1 MATYKSRF
9 TGAQIDAAL
18 GMAANA
24 LPKSGGTMTGVIAMG
39 GKKITGIA
47 NGTTATD
54 AAAYGQIVEAASG
67 TNFYG
72 VCSTEADTQA
82 KTVDIPG
89 VTELAEGLGICV
101 NFTNAQT
108 YNGVPTLN
116 VNGLGAKSVHSLSG
130 TDAASGAWDEGEI
143 VRFIYDGTYWVL
155 EDGGTATTTRYGV
168 TKLSAATNSTSNLLA
183 ATPGAVKL
191 AYDLANGKQDALTFD
206 TAPAENSTNPVTSGG
221 VYTALSTLSDV
232 VDGKQD
238 ALTFDAAPTNNSTNP
253 VTSGGVYTALSGK
266 EPNIAKGTISTGT
279 TWSGSGTGPFT
290 QTVTVSGASVTAK
303 SKVDL
308 QPDAAAFAQLLS
320 DHVKAIF
327 ISNNSGTLT
336 AYAVGRKPTA
346 AITFQCTV
354 MEVT

>member
-1 MATYKSRF
+1 MATYKSRY
-9 TGAQIDAAL
+9 TGAQIDTAL

-24 LPKSGGTMTGVIAMG
+24 LPKAGGTMTGVIAMG
-39 GKKITGIA
+39 GKKITGLA

-72 VCSTEADTQA
+72 VCSTEAATQA

-89 VTELAEGLGICV
+89 VTELAAGLGICV

-108 YNGVPTLN
+108 YNGVPTLD
-116 VNGLGAKSVHSLSG
+116 VNGLGAKSVHSLSDV
-130 TDAASGAWDEGEI
+130 DASSGAWDAGEI

-155 EDGGTATTTRYGV
+155 EDGGTANTTRYGV

-191 AYDLANGKQDALTFD
+191 AYDLADSKQDVLTFD
-206 TAPAENSTNPVTSGG
+206 TT
-221 VYTALSTLSDV
+221 
-232 VDGKQD
+232 
-238 ALTFDAAPTNNSTNP
+238 PTNNSTNP

-266 EPNIAKGTISTGT
+266 EPNVAKGTISTGT

-290 QTVTVSGASVTAK
+290 QTVTVSGASVTAN

-308 QPDAAAFAQLLS
+308 QPDATAFAQLMS

-327 ISNNSGTLT
+327 ISNNNGTLT

-354 MEVT
+354 MEVA